1 MLKDILPKSIVIRT
15 DLGCKSLE
23 PYSLHS
29 KPLTVHNSR
38 SRMHWSKS
46 NNDLEVNDEIWN
58 CFRFNFLLANVQ
70 KPQII
75 FPAKKYYPNFFGL
88 NNLYH
93 NKESAKLVN
102 HKTKRSQTFNLSY
115 FFIDDKKET
124 RNAFHDAMLWLILIA
139 QFNLVILAPSRVR
152 IWYKSSIFYEIS
164 KTSSSS
170 LFPIISATRSD
181 FLQLT
186 SIIFFLAKNQAW
198 NHSFSLKND
207 ISNWIFGAKI
217 QFKIEIRK
225 NVWV

>member
-1 MLKDILPKSIVIRT
+1 MLKDVLPKSIVIRT
-15 DLGCKSLE
+15 DLGSKSLE

-58 CFRFNFLLANVQ
+58 CFRFNFLLAKVQ

-102 HKTKRSQTFNLSY
+102 HKTKCSQTFNLSY
-115 FFIDDKKET
+115 FLLMTKKRQEMHFMMQCCDWFWLLNSILSFWHHLASHLIQKFYFLRDFKNFVFFSLSNHF
-124 RNAFHDAMLWLILIA
+124 RNTLWFHTVN
-139 QFNLVILAPSRVR
+139 FNYFLTSK
-152 IWYKSSIFYEIS
+152 KSSVKPFIF
-164 KTSSSS
+164 
-170 LFPIISATRSD
+170 L
-181 FLQLT
+181 
-186 SIIFFLAKNQAW
+186 
-198 NHSFSLKND
+198 
-207 ISNWIFGAKI
+207 
-217 QFKIEIRK
+217 
-225 NVWV
+225 